1 MVSNTLYSEMKKIIL
16 FTLLPLLFSCGV
28 SDERIDAYERAEKKV
43 RKASSS
49 ESLELIAYDLSKE
62 LYEIDANEE
71 LSLAQIRILA
81 VTDEDYKEILDAI
94 AEARAAFDE
103 ALSDKETLFY
113 LERLSDKEKDTK

>member
-81 VTDEDYKEILDAI
+81 ATDEDYKEILDAI
-94 AEARAAFDE
+94 VEARAAFDE